1 MKLYKLTQLTAISA
15 ALIGSASFAASNDA
29 LLDLLVKKGV
39 LTDTEATAV
48 AAELKEENKGVTF
61 SAKGKETVKL
71 RFNGRMHFQY
81 DSLDSE
87 DNGADVASTNH
98 FYFRRLRL
106 GAKATHENGLFA
118 ETVVDFAEND
128 LSIDKA
134 VAGYEFSDAFTGMVG
149 YQKVPF
155 GFQETTSS
163 SKIKTIERSAAN
175 RFFADDIDFAG
186 RHTGL
191 HAKGDLGGGFSYAA
205 AIVNAAQ
212 GEGSRLLGTAQAS
225 NDLAAFGRVQWSGN
239 DLTLGVD
246 VGHQSNN
253 DVIKIDLTPLND
265 DDDVFAPQDVTAFTA
280 YANYKFEGFDILGEY
295 FSADMD
301 DQEDAVGYSL
311 RVAYKFDKFEPVFRY
326 SHLKNDTFVIDAD
339 ELIRRAP
346 SDGASATGDDNEIDS
361 YYFGLNYYYNK
372 AVSLMVGY
380 EMAETDSDTGDEV
393 EIDGLR
399 ARLQILW

>member
-1 MKLYKLTQLTAISA
+1 MTALSA
-15 ALIGSASFAASNDA
+15 ALVGSVSYATSSDA

-39 LTDTEATAV
+39 LTDAEATAV
-48 AAELKEENKGVTF
+48 AAELKEENKGITF

-81 DSLDSE
+81 DSLDA
-87 DNGADVASTNH
+87 DANGTDLDSTNH

-106 GAKATHENGLFA
+106 GVKATHENGLFA
-118 ETVVDFAEND
+118 ETVLDFSGDEESE
-128 LSIDKA
+128 LGVDKA
-134 VAGYEFSDAFTGMVG
+134 VAGYEFSDALTGMVG

-191 HAKGDLGGGFSYAA
+191 HAKGNLGGGFSYAA
-205 AIVNAAQ
+205 AIVNGAQ
-212 GEGSRLLGTAQAS
+212 GEGSKLLGSAEAS
-225 NDLAAFGRVQWSGN
+225 NDLAVFGRIQWSG
-239 DLTLGVD
+239 DDVTLGVD
-246 VGHQSNN
+246 AGNQSNN
-253 DVIKIDLTPLND
+253 EV
-265 DDDVFAPQDVTAFTA
+265 VGQDVTAFTA

-301 DQEDAVGYSL
+301 DQEDAEGYSL
-311 RVAYKFDKFEPVFRY
+311 RVAYKLDKFEPVFRY

-346 SDGASATGDDNEIDS
+346 EGDRPGDLDNLSNATGGDNEIDS
-361 YYFGLNYYYNK
+361 YYFGFNYYYNK

-380 EMAETDSDTGDEV
+380 EIAETDSDTGDEV

-399 ARLQILW
+399 ARLQVLW

>member
-1 MKLYKLTQLTAISA
+1 MKLNKLIRMTALTA
-15 ALIGSASFAASNDA
+15 ALVGSVSYATSNDA

-39 LTDTEATAV
+39 LTDSEATAV
-48 AAELKEENKGVTF
+48 AAELKEENKEITF

-81 DSLDSE
+81 DSLDSK

-118 ETVVDFAEND
+118 ETVVDFAED
-128 LSIDKA
+128 GLSIDEA

-191 HAKGDLGGGFSYAA
+191 HAEGKLGGGFSYAA
-205 AIVNAAQ
+205 AIVNGAQ

-225 NDLAAFGRVQWSGN
+225 NNLAAFGRVQWSGN

-253 DVIKIDLTPLND
+253 DVIKIDLTPGDD

-301 DQEDAVGYSL
+301 DQEDAEGYSL

-326 SHLKNDTFVIDAD
+326 SHLKNDAFEIDSD

-346 SDGASATGDDNEIDS
+346 SEGATIGDDNNEIDS

-372 AVSLMVGY
+372 AVSLMTGY
-380 EMAETDSDTGDEV
+380 EIADTDSDTGDEV
-393 EIDGLR
+393 EIDGFR
-399 ARLQILW
+399 ARLQVLW

>member
-1 MKLYKLTQLTAISA
+1 MTALSA
-15 ALIGSASFAASNDA
+15 ALVGSVSYATSNDA

-39 LTDTEATAV
+39 LTDSEATAV

-61 SAKGKETVKL
+61 SSKGKETVKL

-134 VAGYEFSDAFTGMVG
+134 VAGYEFSEAFTGMVG

-175 RFFADDIDFAG
+175 RFLADDIDFAG

-191 HAKGDLGGGFSYAA
+191 HAKGNLGGGFSYAA
-205 AIVNAAQ
+205 AIVNGAQ

-225 NDLAAFGRVQWSGN
+225 NDLAAFGRVQWAGN

-246 VGHQSNN
+246 AGNQSNN
-253 DVIKIDLTPLND
+253 DV
-265 DDDVFAPQDVTAFTA
+265 VGQDVTAFTA

-301 DQEDAVGYSL
+301 DQEDAEGYSL

-326 SHLKNDTFVIDAD
+326 SYLKNDTFVIDAD

-346 SDGASATGDDNEIDS
+346 SDGASATGGDNEIDS

-372 AVSLMVGY
+372 AVSLMAGY
-380 EMAETDSDTGDEV
+380 EMAETDSDDGDEV

>member
-1 MKLYKLTQLTAISA
+1 MTALSA
-15 ALIGSASFAASNDA
+15 ALVGSVSYATSNDA

-39 LTDTEATAV
+39 LTDSEATAV

-61 SAKGKETVKL
+61 SSKGKETVKL

-134 VAGYEFSDAFTGMVG
+134 VAGYEFSEAFTGMVG

-175 RFFADDIDFAG
+175 RFLADDIDFAG

-191 HAKGDLGGGFSYAA
+191 HAKGNLGGGFSYAA
-205 AIVNAAQ
+205 AIVNGAQ

-225 NDLAAFGRVQWSGN
+225 NDLAAFGRVQWAGN
-239 DLTLGVD
+239 DLTLGLD
-246 VGHQSNN
+246 AGNQSNN
-253 DVIKIDLTPLND
+253 DV
-265 DDDVFAPQDVTAFTA
+265 VGQDVTAFTA

-301 DQEDAVGYSL
+301 DQEDAEGYSL

-346 SDGASATGDDNEIDS
+346 SDAESANATGGDNEIDS

-372 AVSLMVGY
+372 AVSLMAGY
-380 EMAETDSDTGDEV
+380 EMAETDSDDGDEV

>member
-1 MKLYKLTQLTAISA
+1 MKLNKLVRMTALSA
-15 ALIGSASFAASNDA
+15 ALVGSVSYATSNDA

-39 LTDTEATAV
+39 LTDAEATAV
-48 AAELKEENKGVTF
+48 AAELKEENKGITF

-81 DSLDSE
+81 DSLDA
-87 DNGADVASTNH
+87 DANGTDLDSTNH

-106 GAKATHENGLFA
+106 GVKATHENGLFA
-118 ETVVDFAEND
+118 ETVLDFSGDEESE
-128 LSIDKA
+128 LGVDKA

-191 HAKGDLGGGFSYAA
+191 HAKGDLDGGFSYAA
-205 AIVNAAQ
+205 AIVNGAQ
-212 GEGSRLLGTAQAS
+212 GEGSKLLGSAEAS
-225 NDLAAFGRVQWSGN
+225 NDLAVFGRIQWSGD
-239 DLTLGVD
+239 DLTLGLD
-246 VGHQSNN
+246 AGNQSNN
-253 DVIKIDLTPLND
+253 DV
-265 DDDVFAPQDVTAFTA
+265 VGQDVTAYTA

-295 FSADMD
+295 FNGDLDAA
-301 DQEDAVGYSL
+301 EDAAGYSL

-346 SDGASATGDDNEIDS
+346 EGDRPDPLDNLSNATGGDNEIDS
-361 YYFGLNYYYNK
+361 YYFGFNYYYNK

-380 EMAETDSDTGDEV
+380 EIAETDSNTGDEV

-399 ARLQILW
+399 GRLQVLW

>member
-1 MKLYKLTQLTAISA
+1 MKLYKLTQLTAISV
-15 ALIGSASFAASNDA
+15 ALIGATSFAASNDA

-48 AAELKEENKGVTF
+48 AAELKEENKGITF

-149 YQKVPF
+149 YPKGPF

-175 RFFADDIDFAG
+175 RFLADDIDFAG

-205 AIVNAAQ
+205 AIVNGAQ
-212 GEGSRLLGTAQAS
+212 GEGSKLLGTAQAS

-246 VGHQSNN
+246 AGNQSNN
-253 DVIKIDLTPLND
+253 AVLG
-265 DDDVFAPQDVTAFTA
+265 QDVTAFTA
-280 YANYKFEGFDILGEY
+280 YANYKLEGFDILGEY

-301 DQEDAVGYSL
+301 DQEDAAGYSL

-346 SDGASATGDDNEIDS
+346 SDGASATGGDNEIDS
-361 YYFGLNYYYNK
+361 YYLGLNYYYNK

-380 EMAETDSDTGDEV
+380 EMAETDSDTADEV

>member
-1 MKLYKLTQLTAISA
+1 MKIYKLIQLTAISV
-15 ALIGSASFAASNDA
+15 ALIGATSFAASNDA

-87 DNGADVASTNH
+87 DNGRDVASTNH

-175 RFFADDIDFAG
+175 RFLADDIDFAG

-301 DQEDAVGYSL
+301 DQEDAAGYSL

-346 SDGASATGDDNEIDS
+346 SDGASATGGDNEIDS
-361 YYFGLNYYYNK
+361 HYFGLNYYYNK

-399 ARLQILW
+399 ARLQVLW

>member
-1 MKLYKLTQLTAISA
+1 MKLRKFTQLTALSA
-15 ALIGSASFAASNDA
+15 AFVGSASFAASNDA

-39 LTDTEATAV
+39 LTDQEATAV
-48 AAELKEENKGVTF
+48 AVELQEENKGITF

-81 DSLDSE
+81 DQLDME
-87 DNGADVASTNH
+87 ENGGDLPSSNH

-118 ETVVDFAEND
+118 ETVLDFAGDESPE
-128 LSIDKA
+128 LGVDKA
-134 VAGYEFSDAFTGMVG
+134 VAGYEYSDAFTGIVG

-191 HAKGDLGGGFSYAA
+191 HAKGDLGGGLSYAA
-205 AIVNAAQ
+205 AVVNAAQ
-212 GEGSRLLGTAQAS
+212 GEGSRLLGES
-225 NDLAAFGRVQWSGN
+225 NTDNDFAFFGRLRWSGDGLTAGLDGGSQSNNSKVSGN
-239 DLTLGVD
+239 DV
-246 VGHQSNN
+246 V
-253 DVIKIDLTPLND
+253 
-265 DDDVFAPQDVTAFTA
+265 AFTA

-295 FSADMD
+295 FTGDLD
-301 DQEDAVGYSL
+301 DAGDVDGYAL
-311 RVAYKFDKFEPVFRY
+311 RVAYKFNDKFEPVFRY
-326 SHLKNDTFVIDAD
+326 AHLKADAFEIDTD

-346 SDGASATGDDNEIDS
+346 KGGTVSGSDNEIDS
-361 YYFGLNYYYNK
+361 YYFGLNYYHNK
-372 AVSLMVGY
+372 AVSFMVGY
-380 EMAETDSDTGDEV
+380 EMADAENGNGSDEAD
-393 EIDGLR
+393 IDGLR
-399 ARLQILW
+399 ARLQVLW